1 MRTGMVLNDV
11 TLHYKTNINFYTY
24 WFKTEPVI
32 SEFLHIFNNVK
43 ILRNHVG
50 EFKHTCVL

>member
-1 MRTGMVLNDV
+1 MFLNDV